1 MTQGIEEVTTIAD
14 EGPDQDPTPET
25 EIETETDVEA
35 VDQEV
40 HHRVDILDQDQLVIL
55 IAEIKKKE
63 IITATTRLMNA
74 TKQAIAKGRLLDQ

>member
-1 MTQGIEEVTTIAD
+1 
-14 EGPDQDPTPET
+14 
-25 EIETETDVEA
+25 VEA